1 MDLKSFKGG
10 EKMKKYCMNCI
21 YHTLKGNDI
30 LYKEGDKIFLD
41 GDKLTSVYLISEGF
55 VKVCKTFQNG
65 EERIFDIL
73 STNDFIGLVVALRE
87 DKNYIAS
94 AYALNDVKV
103 KQILVEDVLTV
114 FHSNESFK
122 DMCFKCTVT
131 RTNLF
136 QSHLFNTT
144 SAHLEDKI
152 MIILEHLTK
161 KFGTYS
167 NGEYILDLPI
177 SKTTLASIIGVR
189 RETLSR
195 KLSKMQDLGI
205 IKMDK
210 NKYTFDRM

>member
-1 MDLKSFKGG
+1 
-10 EKMKKYCMNCI
+10 MKKYCTNCM
-21 YHTLKGNDI
+21 YHSLKGI
-30 LYKEGDKIFLD
+30 TKTYKEGDKLFLE
-41 GDKLTSVYLISEGF
+41 GDTLSFVYLISKGF
-55 VKVCKTFQNG
+55 VKVSKSFQNG

-73 STNDFIGLVVALRE
+73 STNDFVGLVAALRE

-94 AYALNDVKV
+94 AYALNDVEV
-103 KQILVEDVLTV
+103 KKIAVSDILLS
-114 FHSNESFK
+114 FHSNDSFK
-122 DMCFKCTVT
+122 DLCFKCTVT

-152 MIILEHLTK
+152 LLMLEYLTK

-167 NGEYILDLPI
+167 KGVYVLDLPI
-177 SKTTLASIIGVR
+177 TKTTLASIIGVR

-195 KLSKMQDLGI
+195 KLSKMQQEGI
-205 IKMDK
+205 LVIDK